1 MTQRKPSA
9 TELPQGNNQRDDG
22 EGAGPSGPFSPS
34 NRGQPPEGRQPFRT
48 SLLNMIGLALFDAL
62 AFYIMW
68 GLVMND
74 RETAA
79 IVVLFFTILINI
91 IFLSDRLYPIRWLA
105 PGLVLLILMVV
116 YPLFYTVFIAFT
128 NYSDGHL
135 LSKDQVIAQATRR
148 YFQPDYAVNYQMDV
162 YRDPGS
168 GQFLLL
174 LEDPQGNFFTA
185 TPEDGVLPF
194 QFEGDPPQEI
204 NGYQFIPNLA
214 RFQFLSQLERLQIQT
229 NDVLINVTGAST
241 AQQAVRRFTYNAGED
256 SITDRQTGISYT
268 PVRGRFVDEDGR
280 PLPGVP
286 GFTTVIGFEN
296 FMRVFTDRSIQRPFF
311 SVFLWT
317 VTFAAGTVL
326 LNFSLGLIFAMVLND
341 RHIPLRSLWRSLII
355 IPYTIPGFISVLVW
369 VGLLNPLY
377 GPFNIML
384 RELFG
389 VSPPWFSNGTLTRI
403 AILGINLWLGYP
415 YMMIIT
421 LGALQGIPTDM
432 YEAADLD
439 GAGPWARFR
448 HLTLPL
454 LLISVGPLLVGAF
467 AFNFNNF
474 TVIELVNEGGPPIP
488 GSTSPAG
495 QTDILISY
503 TYRLAFA
510 AGRGADFGMAST
522 IALIIFIMIAAIT
535 AVNFRF
541 TRQLEEVMR

>member
-1 MTQRKPSA
+1 MTQHKPSA
-9 TELPQGNNQRDDG
+9 TELPQGNNQRADG
-22 EGAGPSGPFSPS
+22 KGAGPSGPFFPS
-34 NRGQPPEGRQPFRT
+34 NREPEGRQPFRT
-48 SLLNMIGLALFDAL
+48 SLVNMIGLALFNAL
-62 AFYIMW
+62 AFYVMW

-79 IVVLFFTILINI
+79 IVVLAFTILFNI
-91 IFLSDRLYPIRWLA
+91 IFLSDRFYPIRWIA
-105 PGLVLLILMVV
+105 PGLVLLILMVL
-116 YPLFYTVFIAFT
+116 YPLIYTIYIAFT

-135 LSKDQVIAQATRR
+135 LSKQQVIDQATRR
-148 YFQPDYAVNYQMDV
+148 YYQPEFAVNYRMDV
-162 YRDPGS
+162 YRDPGT
-168 GQFLLL
+168 GRFLLL

-185 TPEDGVLPF
+185 TPEDGIVPYLL
-194 QFEGDPPQEI
+194 EGDPPQQI
-204 NGYQFIPNLA
+204 DGYRFIPNLQ
-214 RFQFLSQLERLQIQT
+214 RFQFLSELERVQIEMG
-229 NDVLINVTGAST
+229 DVLINVTGPGT
-241 AQQAVRRFTYNAGED
+241 AQQAVRRYAYDRERD
-256 SITDRQTGISYT
+256 SITDRQTMIEYT
-268 PVRGRFVDEDGR
+268 PERGRFVDAEGR

-286 GFTTVIGFEN
+286 GFTTVIGLDN
-296 FMRVFTDRSIQRPFF
+296 FRRVITDRSIQRPFF

-317 VTFAAGTVL
+317 VMFAGGTVL

-341 RHIPLRSLWRSLII
+341 RRIPLRGLWRSLII

-377 GPFNIML
+377 GPFNLML
-384 RELFG
+384 RDLFG

-415 YMMIIT
+415 YMMIIS
-421 LGALQGIPTDM
+421 LGALQSIPTDM

-439 GAGPWARFR
+439 GAGAWARFR
-448 HLTLPL
+448 YLTLPL

-474 TVIELVNEGGPPIP
+474 TVIELVNQGGPPIP

-522 IALIIFIMIAAIT
+522 IALIIFILIASIT
-535 AVNFRF
+535 AINFRF